1 MIVFTGSNSSTLPRF
16 AAAVQ
21 SLGRAAVAKRA
32 ATLFGRAWSKRIEP
46 SAESPT
52 FYFFCR
58 LLPPRPSFAVSM
70 TPDERKIMEEHDAYW
85 RSHARAGRLVIFGR
99 VDDPAGT
106 WRLLIL
112 RLASACEAEQLV
124 VMDPAIKRRI
134 GMTYDIRAMIRTAEG
149 ACP

>member
-1 MIVFTGSNSSTLPRF
+1 MFTGSNSSTLPRL

-21 SLGRAAVAKRA
+21 SVGRAAVATCA
-32 ATLFGRAWSKRIEP
+32 AALFGGAWPKRIEP
-46 SAESPT
+46 GTEPPT

-70 TPDERKIMEEHDAYW
+70 TPEERKLMEEHDAYW

-99 VDDPAGT
+99 VDDPVGM

-134 GMTYDIRAMIRTAEG
+134 GMTYDIHAMIRTAEG